1 MQDRVSERPL
11 EFLRGF
17 MSRVHNWTARPNTQ
31 PLVPYL
37 GSGPG
42 TRTPHSVV
50 IRFRAMDFRV
60 YAERNAMRAWLTDL
74 RRRRK
79 IVLVLFPYDGHT
91 PSGVQFATPRP

>member
-1 MQDRVSERPL
+1 
-11 EFLRGF
+11 
-17 MSRVHNWTARPNTQ
+17 
-31 PLVPYL
+31 
-37 GSGPG
+37 
-42 TRTPHSVV
+42 
-50 IRFRAMDFRV
+50 MDFRV